1 MQLGEAIQ
9 AGLGGKSKEAPAMAE
24 RQDQQSPEGERWRT
38 ASALPPEIYA
48 VLHKPHRAINPVTIV
63 ATVDS
68 DGRPRTAPFG
78 SLRAITPQLLRLACG
93 NYHDTYVNLCRD
105 GQVSVAVLA
114 PPNIAVS
121 IRGRARIV
129 KAQMEVAK
137 HLVVVEI
144 DVEEVKNDMMQR
156 GIIESAIGFMPPED
170 LKSFYVGAIAEIE
183 DM

>member
-1 MQLGEAIQ
+1 
-9 AGLGGKSKEAPAMAE
+9 MADK
-24 RQDQQSPEGERWRT
+24 QVQQTPDREQWRR
-38 ASALPPEIYA
+38 ASELPPDVFA
-48 VLHKPHRAINPVTIV
+48 ALHKPNRAINPVTIV

-93 NYHDTYVNLCRD
+93 NYHDTYANLCRD

-121 IRGRARIV
+121 IRGRARVV
-129 KAQMEVAK
+129 KAQMDIAE
-137 HLVVVEI
+137 HLVAVEI
-144 DVEEVKNDMMQR
+144 DIEEVKNDMMRR
-156 GIIESAIGFMPPED
+156 GIIESAVGFTPPED
-170 LKSFYVGAIAEIE
+170 LKGFYVGAIAEIE

>member
-1 MQLGEAIQ
+1 MADKQLQEPAGEEQ
-9 AGLGGKSKEAPAMAE
+9 
-24 RQDQQSPEGERWRT
+24 WRS
-38 ASALPPEIYA
+38 ASELPPDVFA
-48 VLHKPHRAINPVTIV
+48 ALHKPNRAINPVTIV

-93 NYHDTYVNLCRD
+93 NYHDTYANLCRD

-121 IRGRARIV
+121 IRGRVRIV
-129 KAQMEVAK
+129 KPQMDIAKYLVA
-137 HLVVVEI
+137 VEI
-144 DVEEVKNDMMQR
+144 NIEEVKNDMMRR
-156 GIIESAIGFMPPED
+156 GIIESAVGFTPPED
-170 LKSFYVGAIAEIE
+170 LKGFYVGAIAEIE